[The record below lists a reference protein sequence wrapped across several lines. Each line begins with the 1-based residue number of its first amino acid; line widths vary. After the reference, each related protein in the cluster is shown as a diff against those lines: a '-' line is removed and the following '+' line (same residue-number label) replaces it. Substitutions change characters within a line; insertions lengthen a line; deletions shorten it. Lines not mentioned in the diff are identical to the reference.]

1 MLKMFE
7 SGNAIEISE
16 IVVIRIV
23 PDYGNKFFV
32 AVETPTVSVR
42 ATESSDEEKTIKDFN
57 AIVSELNR
65 DVRLFMP
72 IYSEYALKTYFNIRE
87 IRAVFIDANDD
98 FDEENNPTTT
108 FEVYVDVKGS
118 GDAHKYP
125 IGFFFDD
132 LYSAKMFVKNIVSEL
147 NKRRYWGMG

>member
-16 IVVIRIV
+16 IVAIRIV

-32 AVETPTVSVR
+32 AVETPTDSFR

-72 IYSEYALKTYFNIRE
+72 IYNEYALKIYFNIRE
-87 IRAVFIDANDD
+87 IRAVFIDADDD
-98 FDEENNPTTT
+98 FDEENNPTTI
-108 FEVYVDVKGS
+108 FKVYVDVKGS
-118 GDAHKYP
+118 GDARKYP
-125 IGFFFDD
+125 VGYFYDD
-132 LYSAKMFVKNIVSEL
+132 LYRAKMFVQNIVREI
-147 NKRRYWGMG
+147 NQRRYWGMG